1 MPLYK
6 MSNIDD
12 SNSSKKQILK
22 KQNKAIKG
30 AAGHLE
36 SETDRSEIG
45 LTDNEKRRKK
55 KIVDMTFEEQVEA
68 AKETTLNILSMVA
81 KSRKQLFDRLVEKGY
96 SEEAAEGA
104 LVRLEEVNI
113 VNDTEFASQWAHS
126 RHYNSGLAPYA
137 IKRELT
143 LKGIAEDIIE
153 STLSQFEDS
162 KLQETA
168 LELARK
174 KAKSVTGDKSN
185 KVRKVASA
193 IARKGYNSSIAF
205 SVAKQAIMEITNED
219 TTDLI
224 EEN

>member
-1 MPLYK
+1 

-12 SNSSKKQILK
+12 SSSNKKQILK

-30 AAGHLE
+30 AAGHLD
-36 SETDRSEIG
+36 SETDRSEAG

-55 KIVDMTFEEQVEA
+55 KIIDMTFEEQVEA
-68 AKETTLNILSMVA
+68 AKETTLNILSMVP
-81 KSRKQLFDRLVEKGY
+81 KSRKQLFDRLLEKGY
-96 SEEAAEGA
+96 SDEAAEGA

-113 VNDTEFASQWAHS
+113 VNDKEFASQWAHS

-137 IKRELT
+137 IKRELM

-153 STLSQFEDS
+153 NTLSGFEDTQ
-162 KLQETA
+162 LEATA
-168 LELARK
+168 LDMARR
-174 KAKSVTGDKSN
+174 KARTVTGDKSN

-193 IARKGYNSSIAF
+193 IARKGYSSNIAF

-219 TTDLI
+219 TTDLA
-224 EEN
+224 EED

>member
-1 MPLYK
+1 

-12 SNSSKKQILK
+12 NNSNKKQILK
-22 KQNKAIKG
+22 KQNKTIKG
-30 AAGHLE
+30 AAGYLE
-36 SETDRSEIG
+36 SETDRSETG

-55 KIVDMTFEEQVEA
+55 KIIDMTFEEQVDA
-68 AKETTLNILSMVA
+68 AKETTLNILSMVP

-104 LVRLEEVNI
+104 LARLEEVNI
-113 VNDTEFASQWAHS
+113 VNDKEFAAQWAHS

-137 IKRELT
+137 IRRELI
-143 LKGIAEDIIE
+143 LKGISEEIVEDA
-153 STLSQFEDS
+153 LANFEDTQ
-162 KLQETA
+162 LEATA
-168 LELARK
+168 LEIARK
-174 KAKSVTGDKSN
+174 KARTVTGDKSS

-193 IARKGYNSSIAF
+193 IARKGYSSSIAF
-205 SVAKQAIMEITNED
+205 VVAKQAIMEITNED

>member
-193 IARKGYNSSIAF
+193 IARKGYNSNIAF